1 MKLVLN
7 ETTTDIDALSN
18 ECGLSKEMTRY
29 LALRG
34 YDNREKID
42 KLIYFKP
49 LNWRKVE
56 TLKDSKEFLETLRN
70 ALASKANI
78 CIYGD
83 YDADG
88 IMATMILYM
97 ALERISDTK
106 VNWFINDRFKEG
118 YGMNKKGVIRLL
130 EKFPETNLILTCDN
144 GIKAQEGIQYALEKG
159 ITVIVSDHHGQS
171 VGEALP
177 NCPVVCEARLDEDQ
191 DLKESFCGAELARR
205 LMVQLYKDLG
215 IYRKYT
221 AEAKRWIAYSGL
233 ATITDSVPLNP
244 ANHYTAKAGI
254 EMIGKEEDIVWRIL
268 REETK
273 THRLDQDTIGFQY
286 GPMINAPGRINGNVD
301 AAMEAFMAGYSGDEE
316 GCRKAVKNMMAINLQ
331 RREDSAEDDQ
341 IAFQEIEEKGYDK
354 DKFILIANER
364 FLEGINGLTA
374 GHITE
379 TFKVPSI
386 VLCPKDQEP
395 DVFKGSARSVEGFNI
410 FEALNECK
418 DLLLGFGGHPMAAGL
433 SVHRDNIGALRE
445 RLKEMAENH
454 VPEQEEV
461 VKVDF
466 IIQPE
471 NITPK
476 LANELNTVM
485 PYGQNLEKPTIG
497 FSGKVTKITVMKDR
511 HLRFD
516 IDNGKGTPVEV
527 LWWNAY
533 ERYKKFE
540 GVGSN
545 PLIKCIGFPSYSVFN
560 GKLKIQFTAEEV
572 YLQKG
577 EIA

>member
-1 MKLVLN
+1 MKLELN
-7 ETTTDIDALSN
+7 ATSVNIAELAKKCDLS
-18 ECGLSKEMTRY
+18 EEITRY
-29 LALRG
+29 LVLRG
-34 YDNREKID
+34 YDTRDKID
-42 KLIYFKP
+42 NLLYFKP
-49 LNWRKVE
+49 MNLRKVS
-56 TLKDSKEFLETLRN
+56 TMCGSIGFFDRLKAAIRN
-70 ALASKANI
+70 QDNV

-97 ALERISDTK
+97 ALERLFDHP

-130 EKFPETNLILTCDN
+130 EAFPETNLIITCDN
-144 GIKAQEGIQYALEKG
+144 GIKAQEGIAYAIEQG
-159 ITVIVSDHHGQS
+159 IDVIVSDHHGQS
-171 VGEALP
+171 VGEELP
-177 NCPVVCEARLDEDQ
+177 DCPVVCEARLDENQ
-191 DLKESFCGAELARR
+191 QARESFCGAELARR
-205 LMVQLYKDLG
+205 LMVQLYRDLG
-215 IYRKYT
+215 LYRKYT
-221 AEAKRWIAYSGL
+221 PEIQRWIAYSGL

-244 ANHYTAKAGI
+244 ANHFVAKSGI
-254 EMIGKEEDIVWRIL
+254 EMIGKEEDLVWRIL

-273 THRLDQDTIGFQY
+273 TTKLDQDTIGFQY

-301 AAMEAFMAGYSGDEE
+301 AAMEAFLAGYRGDEE
-316 GCRKAVKNMMAINLQ
+316 SCRRAVKNMIAINIQ
-331 RREDSAEDDQ
+331 RREDSAEDDRAAFAE
-341 IAFQEIEEKGYDK
+341 IAAKGYDK

-364 FLEGINGLTA
+364 FLEGINGLTS

-395 DVFKGSARSVEGFNI
+395 EIYKGSARSVEGFNI

-433 SVHRDNIGALRE
+433 SVHRDNIDALRE
-445 RLKEMAENH
+445 RLKQMAEQH
-454 VPEQEEV
+454 VPEQEET

-466 IIQPE
+466 IIRPKE
-471 NITPK
+471 ITPR

-485 PYGQNLEKPTIG
+485 PYGQDLEKPTIG
-497 FSGKVTKITVMKDR
+497 FTGKVTKTTIMKEK
-511 HLRFD
+511 HVKFD
-516 IDNGKGTPVEV
+516 IDNGRGTPVEV

-533 ERYKKFE
+533 ERYKKLDLKDS
-540 GVGSN
+540 VIN
-545 PLIKCIGFPSYSVFN
+545 CIGFPSYSVFN

-572 YLQKG
+572 G
-577 EIA
+577 